1 MRKTVLQRLTAIA
14 LLLTVGLSASAQ
26 TFQGL
31 GFLQDIGSL
40 LATGGKYIANVVWVI
55 CGIIIIVQLVPAGI
69 KGLKG
74 DPNAKDSITNVGIG
88 AIVIFLILGVAK
100 AAMGF

>member
-1 MRKTVLQRLTAIA
+1 MSNTVVKRLTA
-14 LLLTVGLSASAQ
+14 LTGLLTVGLTASAQ
-26 TFQGL
+26 SFQGL
-31 GFLQDIGSL
+31 GFLQEIGSL
-40 LATGGKYIANVVWVI
+40 LATGGKYLANVVWVI